1 MSPYG
6 SMAMQTPGQP
16 QDFNK
21 LFKAERDNLELAE
34 GQYRWAGSDVE
45 VRILQKYGKL

>member
-6 SMAMQTPGQP
+6 GMATQGPGQP

-21 LFKAERDNLELAE
+21 LFKAEKDNLELAE
-34 GQYRWAGSDVE
+34 GLYKWAGSDVE